1 MILRVH
7 VEGARHYDV
16 GDEIW
21 QQSLAEAITAEANT
35 IAGYAGSDLLES
47 PDQKHRDAL
56 RDQII
61 AEMTAALVDV
71 GDEYRAPD
79 GVRYSL
85 VDESAIDGG
94 TLSAVS
100 SSGREPVVTDVLRV
114 EDLPLGSA
122 GSRRAIVRWS
132 DGTESAAVTFY
143 ADEVLFCEGDHGNL
157 GLMSSRVWMRCVADT
172 GDATSGP

>member
-1 MILRVH
+1 MILRIH
-7 VEGARHYDV
+7 VEGASHYEV

-21 QQSLAEAITAEANT
+21 QQPLAEAITTEADT

-47 PDQKHRDAL
+47 PDEEHRDML

-79 GVRYSL
+79 GIRYSL
-85 VDESAIDGG
+85 VDESAGGAG

-100 SSGREPVVTDVLRV
+100 SSGPEPVVEEVLRV

-143 ADEVLFCEGDHGNL
+143 ADEVLFCEGDLL
-157 GLMSSRVWMRCVADT
+157 GRTQAQIRSLHFRRDRDWLQS
-172 GDATSGP
+172 

>member
-1 MILRVH
+1 MILRIH

-16 GDEIW
+16 GEEIW
-21 QQSLAEAITAEANT
+21 QQPLAEAITTEADT

-47 PDQKHRDAL
+47 PDQEHRDAL

-61 AEMTAALVDV
+61 AEMTASLVDV

-79 GVRYSL
+79 GVQYSL
-85 VDESAIDGG
+85 VDETVVDEG
-94 TLSAVS
+94 TLSAVIS
-100 SSGREPVVTDVLRV
+100 GGREPVVEELLRV
-114 EDLPLGSA
+114 EQLPLGSA

-143 ADEVLFCEGDHGNL
+143 ADEVLFCEGDLL
-157 GLMSSRVWMRCVADT
+157 GRTQAQIRSLHFRRDRDWLRS
-172 GDATSGP
+172 

>member
-1 MILRVH
+1 MILRIH
-7 VEGARHYDV
+7 VEGAQQYGV

-21 QQSLAEAITAEANT
+21 HQPLAEAFAAEADT
-35 IAGYAGSDLLES
+35 IADYTGSELPEP
-47 PDQKHRDAL
+47 PDQEHRAEL

-71 GDEYRAPD
+71 GDEYWAPD
-79 GVRYSL
+79 GVRYTL
-85 VDESAIDGG
+85 LDESAVDVG
-94 TLSAVS
+94 TLGAVS
-100 SSGREPVVTDVLRV
+100 SSPREPVVEEVLRV

-143 ADEVLFCEGDHGNL
+143 ADEVLFCEGDLL
-157 GLMSSRVWMRCVADT
+157 GKT
-172 GDATSGP
+172 DAQIRSLHFRRDRDWLQS